1 MKPLI
6 NISNVFSFLI
16 SVLFI
21 GVLFVALTVFYI
33 VYHYSHDLP
42 DYTQLAQYAPATV
55 TRLYATDGKLLAE
68 YAKEKRIFVPIS
80 AIPKKVINAFIS
92 AEDKNFYSN
101 PGIDIMS
108 IFRAA
113 VKNLA
118 HVGQNKSLV
127 GGSTITQQVVKN
139 FLLGNERTFSRKI
152 KEAILSFRIT
162 DTYSKDKIMELYL
175 NEIYLGNRSY
185 GVAAAAL
192 NYFNKSLAELTIE
205 EAATLAA
212 LPKAPSSLDPIQ
224 HPDKSRDR
232 RDWVIKRMEEDGYIN
247 EVESVLASSQ
257 PIKIVTRAPDEIV
270 QEADYFSEAV
280 RKQLAEMYGEKA
292 VYEDGLAVRTTIDP
306 TLQQY
311 ASTALRKGLI
321 EYDRRHGWRGAINKI
336 ETGHKWLENLKAQKE
351 PDALESWLLA
361 AVLSIH
367 DKTIK
372 IGLKDGSEAI
382 VPFEE
387 MKWARKYI
395 NENSMGPAIKK
406 PSDVLKVGDVIAVS
420 QLDSKSKTYSLQQI
434 PEINGAIMAMDPNS
448 GRVLAMVGGY
458 HFSENSQFNRAL
470 LAKRQPGSAFKP
482 FVYLAA
488 LENGF
493 KPNTIIVDE
502 EIKLDQGAGLP
513 QWNPKN
519 YSGEY
524 YGPSTLRTGV
534 EKSRNAMTVRL
545 SSLLGIE
552 KVMEIAKRFGIND
565 KPARNF
571 SICLGSAETTLLR
584 MTTAYSM
591 LANGGKQITPSM
603 LERVQDRNGKN
614 IYKRD
619 GRACPECIT
628 DILPESLTPIPPTL
642 SDDNPQIAD
651 SISVYQID
659 SFLEGVIQRGT
670 ATRAKSLGFTLAGK
684 TGTTNESF
692 DAWFIGFSAN
702 LTVGVFVGF
711 DNPKSLG
718 KHETGASAAL
728 PVWIDFMREAMKD
741 KPDLP
746 LRRPSGIKLMKIDHE
761 TGQPP
766 TPETLH
772 ENIIYESFKL
782 GTEPGASPDENPEND
797 PGQTAPDLGSGG
809 VY

>member
-1 MKPLI
+1 M
-6 NISNVFSFLI
+6 
-16 SVLFI
+16 LFI
-21 GVLFVALTVFYI
+21 GAICAAVIVFYI
-33 VYHYSHDLP
+33 VYNFSRDLP
-42 DYTQLAQYAPATV
+42 DYSQLAQYNPATV
-55 TRLYATDGKLLAE
+55 TRLYANDGKLLAE

-80 AIPKKVINAFIS
+80 AIPKKVINAFIA
-92 AEDKNFYSN
+92 AEDKNFYTN
-101 PGIDIMS
+101 PGIDITS

-113 VKNLA
+113 AKNLI

-192 NYFNKSLAELTIE
+192 NYFNKPLTELTIE
-205 EAATLAA
+205 EAAMLAA
-212 LPKAPSSLDPIQ
+212 LPKAPSNLDPVRN
-224 HPDKSRDR
+224 PEKAKDR

-247 EVESVLASSQ
+247 EVELVLASSR
-257 PIKIVTRAPDEIV
+257 PVTIVKRSPDETV

-280 RKQLAEMYGEKA
+280 RKQLTEIYGEKS

-306 TLQQY
+306 ILQKH
-311 ASTALRKGLI
+311 ASSALQKGLL
-321 EYDRRHGWRGAINKI
+321 EYDKRHGWRGPISKI
-336 ETGHKWLENLKAQKE
+336 ETGDVWLENLKDVKE
-351 PDALESWLLA
+351 PPALRNWKVA
-361 AVLSIH
+361 VVLSTN
-367 DKTIK
+367 DKSAK
-372 IGLKDGSEAI
+372 IGMKDGEGQIAL
-382 VPFEE
+382 EE

-395 NENSMGPAIKK
+395 HANSMGPAIKK
-406 PSDVLKVGDVIAVS
+406 PSDVLHAGDVIAVEL
-420 QLDSKSKTYSLQQI
+420 LDEKEKTYSLQQI
-434 PEINGAIMAMDPNS
+434 PEINGAIIAMEPQS

-458 HFSENSQFNRAL
+458 HFSEGSQFNRAL

-482 FVYLAA
+482 FIYLAA
-488 LENGF
+488 LENGY
-493 KPNTIIVDE
+493 KPNSIIVDE
-502 EIKLDQGAGLP
+502 EIKLNQGAGLP
-513 QWNPKN
+513 EWNPKN
-519 YSGEY
+519 YSGQY

-545 SSLLGIE
+545 SQSIGIE
-552 KVMEIAKRFGIND
+552 KVMEIAQRFGIND

-571 SICLGSAETTLLR
+571 SISLGSAETTLLR

-591 LANGGKQITPSM
+591 LANGGKQIRPFL

-619 GRACPECIT
+619 DRICPECTVENIS
-628 DILPESLTPIPPTL
+628 DEALPIPPML
-642 SDDNPQIAD
+642 DDNRKQVSE
-651 SISVYQID
+651 SISTYQLVSI
-659 SFLEGVIQRGT
+659 LEGVIQRGT
-670 ATRAKSLGFTLAGK
+670 ATRAKSLGYTLAGK
-684 TGTTNESF
+684 TGTTNNSN
-692 DAWFIGFSAN
+692 DSWFMGFSPN

-728 PVWIDFMREAMKD
+728 PIWMNFMRDALAD

-746 LRRPSGIKLMKIDHE
+746 FRRPSGIKLVKIDHE
-761 TGQPP
+761 TGQSP
-766 TPETLH
+766 TAETPAGH
-772 ENIIYESFKL
+772 VIYETFRS
-782 GTEPGASPDENPEND
+782 GTEPGAASYDAPASTTATPEE
-797 PGQTAPDLGSGG
+797 PQETPEIGTGG